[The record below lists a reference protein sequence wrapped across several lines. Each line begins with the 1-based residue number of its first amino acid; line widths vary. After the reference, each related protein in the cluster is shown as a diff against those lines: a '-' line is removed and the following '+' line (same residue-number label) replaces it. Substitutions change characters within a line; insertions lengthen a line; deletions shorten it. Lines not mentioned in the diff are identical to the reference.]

1 MFFDREFLNN
11 IGIVES
17 VGDGII
23 NILGLQNA
31 VNGEMVEICIS
42 TDIKGRVIVK
52 ALVLNLGPRWV
63 SAVCLASDL
72 LIKPGQFV
80 TLTNELLSIPV
91 GDNLLGRVVNPLG
104 EALDNFGNIIVTSGA
119 TPSRVRKCFDPF

>member
-1 MFFDREFLNN
+1 MFFGRNFFNN

-42 TDIKGRVIVK
+42 TDIKGIKIVK
-52 ALVLNLGPRWV
+52 ALVLNLGPR
-63 SAVCLASDL
+63 
-72 LIKPGQFV
+72 
-80 TLTNELLSIPV
+80 
-91 GDNLLGRVVNPLG
+91 
-104 EALDNFGNIIVTSGA
+104 
-119 TPSRVRKCFDPF
+119 

>member
-1 MFFDREFLNN
+1 MFFNRSFFNN

-17 VGDGII
+17 VGDGIV
-23 NILGLQNA
+23 NILGLQNV

-42 TDIKGRVIVK
+42 TNIQGVKVQK

-63 SAVCLASDL
+63 SAVSLSSDF

-80 TLTNELLSIPV
+80 TLTNELMSIPV
-91 GDNLLGRVVNPLG
+91 GDALLGRVVNH
-104 EALDNFGNIIVTSGA
+104 
-119 TPSRVRKCFDPF
+119 